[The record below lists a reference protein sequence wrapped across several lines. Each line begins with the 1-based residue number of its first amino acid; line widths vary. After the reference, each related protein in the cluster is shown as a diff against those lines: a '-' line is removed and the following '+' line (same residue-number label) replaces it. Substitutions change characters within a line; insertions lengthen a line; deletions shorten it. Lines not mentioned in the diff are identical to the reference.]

1 MSKGVLYLFP
11 TPIGEE
17 NMNRV
22 IPEFNLEIIRTI
34 KQFIAEDAKTARR
47 FLKQCNYAVIQ
58 EAEIA
63 LLNEHTQSSSY
74 SEFIKPL
81 LAGHNVG
88 LMSDAGCPGIAD
100 PGAEVVKAAH
110 LHGIKVMPLVGPS
123 SIVLTMMASG
133 FNGQNFAFNGYLPI
147 DKGARSKR
155 IKELESLA
163 MKHKQAQYFIET
175 PYRNVQLFQEL
186 IGSLGSTTL
195 VCLGVNLTQTNEM
208 IITHSVEKWKKTEM
222 PSIHKVPVVFGIYF

>member
-17 NMNRV
+17 NMQRV
-22 IPEFNLEIIRTI
+22 IPEFNLEVIRNI

-47 FLKQCNYAVIQ
+47 FLKQCNYSVIQ
-58 EAEIA
+58 DAEIV
-63 LLNEHTQSSSY
+63 LLNEHTNTSNFT
-74 SEFIKPL
+74 EFIKPL
-81 LAGHNVG
+81 LAGNNVG

-100 PGAEVVKAAH
+100 PGAEVVKVAH
-110 LHGIKVMPLVGPS
+110 LHGVKVVPLVGPS
-123 SIVLTMMASG
+123 SIVLTIMASG

-147 DKGARSKR
+147 DKGARAKR
-155 IKELESLA
+155 IKELESFA
-163 MKHKQAQYFIET
+163 IKHKQAQFFIET

-186 IGSLGSTTL
+186 LSNLSSSSL
-195 VCLGVNLTQTNEM
+195 VCLGVNLTQGNEI
-208 IITHSVEKWKKTEM
+208 IITHSVEKWKKAEM